1 MLLLSLL
8 FTIISYNCENLFDC
22 RHDSLKN
29 DVEFLPDAPRH
40 WTFGRYWQKLNNL
53 GRVIQQCGGD
63 VLPDIAA
70 LLEVENDSTLVMFTR
85 GSVLKGAGYR
95 YVMTDSPDARGID
108 VALIYNPLTFRL
120 ESSYAIRPQIG
131 NLLTRDILYAKG
143 VARARD
149 TLHIFAV
156 HAPSRRN
163 GQGATEPLRMQ
174 VMRRL
179 MQSVDSIRGVS
190 PDAKIILL
198 GDFNDYSHNKALK
211 EIVKRGFTEVSRGIK
226 GLNYD
231 HTGVKGTYKYQGR
244 WDSLDHIFVT
254 DKVMGQVRRCFIY
267 DALWLLEE
275 DSKGGYKPF
284 RTYLG
289 PLYHK
294 GVSDHLPI
302 VMEIRVK
309 NEE

>member
-1 MLLLSLL
+1 MSLLLSLL

-29 DVEFLPDAPRH
+29 DTEFLPTSQRH
-40 WTFGRYWQKLNNL
+40 WTFNRYWEKLNNL
-53 GRVIQQCGGD
+53 GRVIQQCGSESS
-63 VLPDIAA
+63 LPDVAA
-70 LLEVENDSTLVMFTR
+70 LLEVENDSTLIMLTKA
-85 GSVLKGAGYR
+85 SLLKGAGYR

-108 VALIYNPLTFRL
+108 VAIIYNPLTFKL
-120 ESSYAIRPQIG
+120 ESSYAIRPQID
-131 NLLTRDILYAKG
+131 NILTRDILYAKG
-143 VARARD
+143 IARARD

-179 MQSVDSIRGVS
+179 MQSVDSIRDTS

-198 GDFNDYSHNKALK
+198 GDFNDYSHNRALK
-211 EIVKRGFTEVSRGIK
+211 EIAKKGFTEVSRGIK

-231 HTGVKGTYKYQGR
+231 QTKVKGTYKYQGR
-244 WDSLDHIFVT
+244 WNSLDHIFLS
-254 DKVMGQVRRCFIY
+254 DRVMGQVRGCFIY
-267 DALWLLEE
+267 DAQWLLEE
-275 DSKGGYKPF
+275 DAQGGYKPF

-289 PLYHK
+289 PIYHK

-302 VMEIRVK
+302 VLQLEL
-309 NEE
+309 

>member
-1 MLLLSLL
+1 MSLLLSLL

-29 DVEFLPDAPRH
+29 DTEFLPTSQRH
-40 WTFGRYWQKLNNL
+40 WTFNRYWEKLNNL
-53 GRVIQQCGGD
+53 GRVIQQCGSESS
-63 VLPDIAA
+63 LPDVTA
-70 LLEVENDSTLVMFTR
+70 LLEVENDSTLIMLTKA
-85 GSVLKGAGYR
+85 SLLKGAGYR

-108 VALIYNPLTFRL
+108 IAIVYNPLTFKL
-120 ESSYAIRPQIG
+120 ESSYAIRPQID
-131 NLLTRDILYAKG
+131 NILTRDILYAKG
-143 VARARD
+143 IARARD
-149 TLHIFAV
+149 TLHIFGV

-179 MQSVDSIRGVS
+179 MQSVDSIRDTS

-198 GDFNDYSHNKALK
+198 GDFNDYSHNRALK
-211 EIVKRGFTEVSRGIK
+211 EIAKNGFTEVSRGIK

-231 HTGVKGTYKYQGR
+231 QTKVKGTYKYQGR
-244 WDSLDHIFVT
+244 WNSLDHIFLS
-254 DKVMGQVRRCFIY
+254 DRVMGQVRGCFIY
-267 DALWLLEE
+267 DAQWLLEE
-275 DSKGGYKPF
+275 DAQGGYKPF

-289 PLYHK
+289 PIYHK

-302 VMEIRVK
+302 VLQLEL
-309 NEE
+309 

>member
-1 MLLLSLL
+1 MSLLLSLL

-29 DVEFLPDAPRH
+29 DTEFLPTSQRH
-40 WTFGRYWQKLNNL
+40 WTFNRYWEKLNNL
-53 GRVIQQCGGD
+53 GRVIQQCGSESS
-63 VLPDIAA
+63 LPDVAA
-70 LLEVENDSTLVMFTR
+70 LLEVENDSTLIMLTKA
-85 GSVLKGAGYR
+85 SLLKGAGYR

-108 VALIYNPLTFRL
+108 IAIVYNPLTFKL
-120 ESSYAIRPQIG
+120 ESSYAIRPQID
-131 NLLTRDILYAKG
+131 NILTRDILYAKG
-143 VARARD
+143 IARARD
-149 TLHIFAV
+149 TLHIFGV

-179 MQSVDSIRGVS
+179 MQSVDSIRDTS

-198 GDFNDYSHNKALK
+198 GDFNDYSHNRALK
-211 EIVKRGFTEVSRGIK
+211 EIAKNGFTEVSRGIK

-231 HTGVKGTYKYQGR
+231 QTKVKGTYKYQGR
-244 WDSLDHIFVT
+244 WNSLDHIFLS
-254 DKVMGQVRRCFIY
+254 DRVMGQVRGCFIY
-267 DALWLLEE
+267 DAQWLLEE
-275 DSKGGYKPF
+275 DAQGGYKPF

-289 PLYHK
+289 PIYHK

-302 VMEIRVK
+302 VLQLEL
-309 NEE
+309 

>member
-1 MLLLSLL
+1 MSLLLSLL

-29 DVEFLPDAPRH
+29 DTEFLPTSQRH
-40 WTFGRYWQKLNNL
+40 WTFNRYWEKLNNL
-53 GRVIQQCGGD
+53 GRVIQQCGSESS
-63 VLPDIAA
+63 LPDVAA
-70 LLEVENDSTLVMFTR
+70 LLEVENDSTLIMLTKA
-85 GSVLKGAGYR
+85 SLLKGAGYR

-108 VALIYNPLTFRL
+108 IAIVYNPLTFKL
-120 ESSYAIRPQIG
+120 ESSYAIRPQID
-131 NLLTRDILYAKG
+131 NILTRDILYAKG
-143 VARARD
+143 IARARD

-179 MQSVDSIRGVS
+179 MQSVDSIRDTS

-198 GDFNDYSHNKALK
+198 GDFNDYSHNRALK
-211 EIVKRGFTEVSRGIK
+211 EIAKKGFTEVSRGIK

-231 HTGVKGTYKYQGR
+231 QTKVKGTYKYQGR
-244 WDSLDHIFVT
+244 WNSLDHIFLS
-254 DKVMGQVRRCFIY
+254 DRVMGQVRGCFIY
-267 DALWLLEE
+267 DAHWLLEE
-275 DSKGGYKPF
+275 DTQGGYKPF

-289 PLYHK
+289 PIYHK

-302 VMEIRVK
+302 VLQLEL
-309 NEE
+309 